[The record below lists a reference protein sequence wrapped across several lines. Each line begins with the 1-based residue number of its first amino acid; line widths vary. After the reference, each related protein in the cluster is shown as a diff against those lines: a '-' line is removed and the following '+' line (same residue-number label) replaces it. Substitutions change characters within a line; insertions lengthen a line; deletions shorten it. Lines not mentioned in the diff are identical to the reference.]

1 MLIGNRN
8 FDVKNNTYIMGILNA
23 TPDSFS
29 DGGKFNT
36 VDKAL
41 YHVNEM
47 IRDGA
52 SIIDI
57 GGESTRPGH
66 KKISDQEELERVLPM
81 IEAVKKN
88 FDVPVSLDTYKGAV
102 AREGIAAGADMIN
115 DIWGLKYDDTMA
127 DLIAGKHVAC
137 CLMHNRDKK
146 EYTSLM
152 DEIREDLA
160 ESLQIAQRAGIAKD
174 KIMLDPGIG
183 FGKTYEQNL
192 QVMHELGTFCDMGFP
207 VLLGTSRKSMIR
219 LTLDTNATDSVAGTV
234 ATTALGVLA
243 GCAFI
248 RVHDVKANMDAVR
261 MVQAIKR
268 SRGGAYGS
276 NHHSES

>member
-1 MLIGNRN
+1 MRIGNRN
-8 FDVKNNTYIMGILNA
+8 FDTKNNTYIMGILNA

-41 YHVNEM
+41 YHVSEM
-47 IRDGA
+47 IREGA

-66 KKISDQEELERVLPM
+66 KQISEQEEIERVLPM
-81 IEAVKKN
+81 IEAVKAN
-88 FDVPVSLDTYKGAV
+88 FDVPVSLDTYKNEV
-102 AREGIAAGADMIN
+102 ALAGIKAGADMIN
-115 DIWGLKYDDTMA
+115 DIWGLKYDAKLAKTVA
-127 DLIAGKHVAC
+127 ESHVAC
-137 CLMHNRDKK
+137 CLMHNRDRKD
-146 EYTSLM
+146 YQALIP
-152 DEIREDLA
+152 EIKTELQ
-160 ESLQIAQRAGIAKD
+160 ESVNIALEAGIMKE
-174 KIMLDPGIG
+174 KIMIDPGIW

-192 QVMHELGTFCDMGFP
+192 EVLNALDTFCEMGYP
-207 VLLGTSRKSMIR
+207 VLLGTSRKSVIR

-234 ATTALGVLA
+234 ATTALGVMA

-268 SRGGAYGS
+268 S
-276 NHHSES
+276 EME

>member
-1 MLIGNRN
+1 MRIGNRN
-8 FDVKNNTYIMGILNA
+8 FDTKNNTYIMGILNA

-36 VDKAL
+36 VDKAM
-41 YHVNEM
+41 YHVGEM

-66 KKISDQEELERVLPM
+66 KQITDQEEIERVLPM
-81 IEAVKKN
+81 IEAVKAN
-88 FDVPVSLDTYKGAV
+88 FDVPISLDTYKSEV
-102 AREGIAAGADMIN
+102 ALAGIEAGADMIN
-115 DIWGLKYDDTMA
+115 DIWGLKYDEKLA
-127 DLIAGKHVAC
+127 KIIAERNVAC
-137 CLMHNRDKK
+137 CLMHNRDSK
-146 EYTSLM
+146 EYHALIPEVKAELM
-152 DEIREDLA
+152 
-160 ESLQIAQRAGIAKD
+160 ESVDIALTAGIAKNR
-174 KIMLDPGIG
+174 IMIDPGIG
-183 FGKTYEQNL
+183 FGKTYDQNL
-192 QVMHELGTFCDMGFP
+192 AVLNVLNEFCEMGYP
-207 VLLGTSRKSMIR
+207 VLLGTSRKSVIR

-234 ATTALGVLA
+234 ATTALGVMA

-268 SRGGAYGS
+268 S
-276 NHHSES
+276 EMK

>member
-1 MLIGNRN
+1 MWIGNRN
-8 FDVKNNTYIMGILNA
+8 FDTKNNTYIMGILNA

-41 YHVNEM
+41 YHVSEM
-47 IRDGA
+47 IREGA

-66 KKISDQEELERVLPM
+66 KQISDQEEIDRVLPM
-81 IEAVKKN
+81 IEAVKEN
-88 FDVPVSLDTYKGAV
+88 FDVPISLDTYKSEV
-102 AREGIAAGADMIN
+102 ALAGIRAGADMIN
-115 DIWGLKYDDTMA
+115 DIWGLKYDSELAKTIA
-127 DLIAGKHVAC
+127 DNHVAC
-137 CLMHNRDKK
+137 CLMHNRDNK
-146 EYTSLM
+146 EYDNLIP
-152 DEIREDLA
+152 EILAELQESVDLA
-160 ESLQIAQRAGIAKD
+160 VGAGILKD
-174 KIMLDPGIG
+174 KIMIDPGIG

-192 QVMHELGTFCDMGFP
+192 RVLKSLDEFCQMGYP
-207 VLLGTSRKSMIR
+207 VLLGTSRKSVIR

-234 ATTALGVLA
+234 ATTALGVMA

-261 MVQAIKR
+261 MVQAIRR
-268 SRGGAYGS
+268 S
-276 NHHSES
+276 ETE